1 MVVRDSLLRAY
12 VAENS
17 QLLLV
22 LSTHVFFLSG
32 CVVETREFSGTG
44 QARRDQK
51 LLSGRRM
58 RNQRSEL
65 DLTQAGPRLRQLA
78 LPAHLARHLAGRSGR
93 RSKVG
98 AGAD

>member
-22 LSTHVFFLSG
+22 FSTHIFFLSG

-44 QARRDQK
+44 
-51 LLSGRRM
+51 
-58 RNQRSEL
+58 
-65 DLTQAGPRLRQLA
+65 
-78 LPAHLARHLAGRSGR
+78 
-93 RSKVG
+93 VG
-98 AGAD
+98 FLKCLGSA